1 MTLDEWVKAEQA
13 AAVEHKGEKPSVLT
27 VLTRLADAAGVSV
40 MTIRPVAKGSTMGLF
55 DKALAV
61 SRATGWKVSVP
72 ELCMKFPSPEAL
84 SQFQALA
91 QVLNHEA

>member
-1 MTLDEWVKAEQA
+1 MTLDEWVKREQA
-13 AAVEHKGEKPSVLT
+13 AAAEHSGEKPSVLT
-27 VLTRLADAAGVSV
+27 VLERLAKAADVSV

-55 DKALAV
+55 SKALAV
-61 SRATGWKVSVP
+61 SKATGYQVTVP

-91 QVLNHEA
+91 QVLNHGS